1 MYTQTRRIAAL
12 LSAITI
18 TAGGLLY
25 AEQHQLE
32 PQHAP
37 PPPPPDQQNDLR
49 MELQRIQQEAQQL
62 QQTLDQIA
70 MQATQQTPALMT
82 KQDELQ
88 ELYQEKLQ
96 EHGYP
101 TEQQLAELQDMQHQL
116 QQDADM
122 DTQEREQLI
131 RRFQQEVTEM
141 QQAQAQARQDRE
153 VQQAIQAY
161 EADRLDAMREVN
173 PQAPAMQQQLDEYM
187 QTIEQM
193 QQALMQ
199 PAH

>member
-141 QQAQAQARQDRE
+141 QQAQAQAHQDRE